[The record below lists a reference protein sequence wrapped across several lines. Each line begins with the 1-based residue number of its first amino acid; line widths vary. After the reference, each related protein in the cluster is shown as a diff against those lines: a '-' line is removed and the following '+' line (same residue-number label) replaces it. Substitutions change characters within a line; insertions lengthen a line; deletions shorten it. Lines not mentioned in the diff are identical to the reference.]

1 MIGKVTVKQ
10 MADRAPGL
18 LSSGLDLRLAGATDS
33 KSMIVADGDAGFVH
47 AKVDE
52 AIAERVEDWDAS
64 AIAATI
70 EPVDLKTFVARLEAA
85 AERTGG
91 AAIVVDN
98 TSSEAVADLYEGWLS
113 RGVHVVTPNKKAN
126 SGDLKR
132 FEKIKNAA
140 KEGNAKW
147 LYEGTI
153 GAGLPIVSTLR
164 TLRASGDEVRVVQGI
179 FSGTMSFLFNTWDP
193 NTTPFST
200 VVLAAKEAGY
210 TEPDPRDD
218 LNGLDVAR
226 KVVIAAR
233 ESGMNIS
240 LDDVSVASLV
250 PAALED
256 CDTNEYVERLPE
268 FDGVIKKQA
277 LEAAER
283 GMVLRFVGKVDVA
296 NGTGSVELAEFSKTH
311 PFAGL
316 EGADNIVEIR
326 TKRYSDEMESTPLII
341 RGPGA
346 GAQVTA
352 GGVFGDVCK
361 LGVILGA
368 DTPL

>member
-33 KSMIVADGDAGFVH
+33 KSMILADGDSGFVH
-47 AKVDE
+47 AKVDG
-52 AIAERVEDWDAS
+52 AIAERVEDWDANAIGGTVS
-64 AIAATI
+64 A
-70 EPVDLKTFVARLEAA
+70 VDLGAFVDALEAA
-85 AERTGG
+85 AARSGG
-91 AAIVVDN
+91 AAAIVDN
-98 TSSEAVADLYEGWLS
+98 TSSENVANLYAEWMK

-126 SGDLKR
+126 SGDSVR
-132 FEKIKNAA
+132 FESIKTAA
-140 KEGNAKW
+140 KQGNAKW

-193 NTTPFST
+193 SATPFSS

-233 ESGMNIS
+233 ESGLNLS
-240 LDDVSVASLV
+240 LDDVAVASLV

-256 CDTNEYVERLPE
+256 CGVAEYIERLPE
-268 FDGVIKKQA
+268 FDDVIKAQA
-277 LEAAER
+277 TEAAGR

-296 NGTGSVELAEFSKTH
+296 AKTGSVELAEFPKTH

-316 EGADNIVEIR
+316 EGADNIVEIQSM
-326 TKRYSDEMESTPLII
+326 RYSAEMESTPLII

-361 LGVILGA
+361 LGVMLGA
-368 DTPL
+368 ETPL